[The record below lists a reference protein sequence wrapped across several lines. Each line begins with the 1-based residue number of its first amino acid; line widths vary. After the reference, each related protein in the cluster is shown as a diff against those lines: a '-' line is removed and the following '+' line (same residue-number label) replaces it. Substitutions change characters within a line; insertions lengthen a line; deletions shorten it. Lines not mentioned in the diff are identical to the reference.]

1 MLTPA
6 AAPRGLAQARLLHL
20 GTLNQIS
27 STVLQAALTARQS
40 RENVDNLAAV
50 FRALVVNSLHYL
62 EWPKMLTPVVERIRA
77 MLTPSSCG
85 MHVCISV

>member
-6 AAPRGLAQARLLHL
+6 AAPRGLAQAK
-20 GTLNQIS
+20 
-27 STVLQAALTARQS
+27 V
-40 RENVDNLAAV
+40 VDDLAAV

-62 EWPKMLTPVVERIRA
+62 EWPEMLTSVVERIRA

-85 MHVCISV
+85 MHVYIRV